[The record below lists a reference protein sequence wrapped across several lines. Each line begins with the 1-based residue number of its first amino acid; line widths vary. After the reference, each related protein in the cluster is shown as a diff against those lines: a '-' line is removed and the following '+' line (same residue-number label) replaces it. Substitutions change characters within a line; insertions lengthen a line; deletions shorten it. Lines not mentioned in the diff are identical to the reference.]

1 MACRCSDIG
10 NVNADL
16 NTLAQAEGRLA
27 GLDTAAS
34 GIEGA
39 TRSLASAVGTA
50 VEVSTASVTSDLYS
64 KGVRD
69 ARSKIA
75 SDIRAKRADLRSTL
89 KAYQEEDRAYHAEQ
103 DRKAAE
109 EKQKE
114 QEANGK

>member
-27 GLDTAAS
+27 ALDTS

-50 VEVSTASVTSDLYS
+50 VEVSVASVTSDLYS

-75 SDIRAKRADLRSTL
+75 SDIRARRADLRSTL

>member
-1 MACRCSDIG
+1 MACRCADLG
-10 NVNADL
+10 NVNADVI
-16 NTLAQAEGRLA
+16 TLARAEGRLA

-50 VEVSTASVTSDLYS
+50 VEVSVASVTSDLYS

-75 SDIRAKRADLRSTL
+75 SDIRARRADLRSTL